1 MQAFP
6 QFLYFLRRSYLLRK
20 GGMSLDERT
29 YISHLVKHQTV
40 ENIVQIIQPALIE
53 YHPEKSEGA
62 PVTLD

>member
-1 MQAFP
+1 
-6 QFLYFLRRSYLLRK
+6 
-20 GGMSLDERT
+20 MSLDERT